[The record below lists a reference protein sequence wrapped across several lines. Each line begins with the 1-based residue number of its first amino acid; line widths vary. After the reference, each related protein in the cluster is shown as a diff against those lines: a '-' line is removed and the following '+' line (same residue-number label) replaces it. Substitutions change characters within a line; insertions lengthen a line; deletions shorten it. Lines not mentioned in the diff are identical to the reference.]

1 MIKAVLIAIFS
12 AGRITNALTI
22 KGTAAAWKSGCIR
35 FISGTAFGQT
45 LPIAMWLPMAIEA
58 GISTAI
64 GAGNK
69 IATANGSK
77 IAALTGTVIATAIA
91 LIGSRTSMFPV
102 KIRVASTAI
111 FSAG

>member
-1 MIKAVLIAIFS
+1 MTVDDPAELDTALSEAFAVD
-12 AGRITNALTI
+12 GPAL
-22 KGTAAAWKSGCIR
+22 AE
-35 FISGTAFGQT
+35 
-45 LPIAMWLPMAIEA
+45 IEA